1 MKNPRIWVVS
11 ATISVTALT
20 LTACGTKTKTTAS
33 PSNISIASPSSTSI
47 GSVPSGTSSS
57 GAAAGSTEASS
68 TSPVSA
74 APSGK
79 PFKVGVSWDNKSIAL
94 IQAWEDYQQQ
104 IAKEQGLNFQWVYTV
119 ADDDPAKQA
128 SNIEDMINQ
137 GVNVIVARASDSAAI
152 GSSIKAAAA
161 AKIPFVAFDRA
172 PTKEKPTA
180 YVGGDSRDEALT
192 TATKLAEL
200 MKAAGVKGK
209 CIELLGALTDVN
221 AVNRTK
227 AFAEVAAS
235 SGAYTIVQQVPTEW
249 KPDLF
254 LSGTTN
260 ALKAHPE
267 ANCLLTA
274 SDFAFPS
281 IQSALEGAGKWAKIG
296 DPKHIWIGA
305 LDVFP
310 EAYAAMKAGYIDVG
324 TTWDAFSHSKE
335 LVKALAAI
343 SKGQDPGCPET
354 GCLAKGRLA
363 TPSTVDSLENVWS
376 RDYNPDGSK
385 KKK

>member
-1 MKNPRIWVVS
+1 MNTLRPLVLAATVTVS
-11 ATISVTALT
+11 ALALA
-20 LTACGTKTKTTAS
+20 ACGGSTAAA
-33 PSNISIASPSSTSI
+33 PAASGAASST
-47 GSVPSGTSSS
+47 G
-57 GAAAGSTEASS
+57 GAAAGT
-68 TSPVSA
+68 
-74 APSGK
+74 

-94 IQAWEDYQQQ
+94 IQAWQDYQQQ
-104 IAKEQGLNFQWVYTV
+104 IAKEQGLNFEWVYTV

-128 SNIEDMINQ
+128 SNIEDLINQ
-137 GVNVIVARASDSAAI
+137 GVNVVVARASDSAAI
-152 GSSIKAAAA
+152 GASIKAARAA
-161 AKIPFVAFDRA
+161 NIPFVAFDRA
-172 PTKEKPTA
+172 PSTETATA

-192 TATKLAEL
+192 TAAEISKQ

-227 AFAEVAAS
+227 AFAEVAARD
-235 SGAYTIVQQVPTEW
+235 GAYEIVQQVPTEW

-267 ANCLLTA
+267 ANCILTA
-274 SDFAFPS
+274 SDFAWPS

-296 DPKHIWIGA
+296 DPKHMWIGA

-310 EAYAAMKAGYIDVG
+310 EAYVAMKANYIDVG
-324 TTWDAFSHSKE
+324 TTWDAWAHSQE

-343 SKGQDPGCPET
+343 SKGQDPGCPKD

-363 TPSTVDSLENVWS
+363 TPSTVDSLQNVWS
-376 RDYNPDGSK
+376 RDYNPDGTK
-385 KKK
+385 K